1 MVMTTPDGVRV
12 DPEAVRAHGET
23 VREIAA
29 GVDQARAAAA
39 QVYMGREAYGQLCQ
53 FLPGMFD
60 ETQSAAV
67 DALTEA
73 SSALDET
80 ATKLGTGALQ
90 YETTDQAAATG
101 LDAYQPGNGFQAR

>member
-1 MVMTTPDGVRV
+1 
-12 DPEAVRAHGET
+12 VRAHGET
-23 VREIAA
+23 VGQIAA
-29 GVDQARAAAA
+29 DVDQARAAAA

-53 FLPGMFD
+53 FLPNMFD

-67 DALTEA
+67 EALTEA

-90 YETTDQAAATG
+90 YEATDQAAASG
-101 LDAYQPGNGFQAR
+101 LDTYRPGNGWQAE